1 MTHDMTTYKRKL
13 KVFFRKNNNK
23 KGKCLT
29 KGAFG
34 KPHKM
39 WGGWEWDVSK
49 WRIIIMFSKGA
60 SEMQLTNFLAIDD
73 SMSRPS

>member
-39 WGGWEWDVSK
+39 WGGWEYRMLVSG
-49 WRIIIMFSKGA
+49 IIIMFSKVR
-60 SEMQLTNFLAIDD
+60 QKCN
-73 SMSRPS
+73 